1 MKIAITGMGIVSAI
15 GQNEE
20 ANKQSLIAEK
30 TGIGKA
36 SLLQSRLT
44 DTHLFGEVKIS
55 NEQLKQELN
64 IDFDTLISRTS
75 LLGIKAVKE
84 ALSQVSENKNLRTGL
99 ISGTS
104 VGGMDRTEGFYREKL
119 KEGKLDRITDLLTH
133 DCGDTTDK
141 IAEYFGGFTYVN
153 TISTACS
160 SSANTI
166 MMGANLIKTGKLD
179 RVIVGGIDPLSAFT
193 ANGFNSLMILDTEW
207 CKPFSANRKGLN
219 LGEGAAFLILE
230 SDELIKSSGDTVI
243 GYVSGYAN
251 ANDAYHQTA
260 SSPDGRG
267 ATMAMTNA
275 LKMAGVNPSE
285 ISYINA
291 HGTGTNNNDESEST
305 AINNIF
311 GADKPPISSTKAYT
325 GHTLGAAGAIEAV
338 FSVLALQND
347 WVFPNLNFQEQIA
360 ENDWEPPLKLE
371 KRELK
376 HVLSNSFGF
385 GGNNSSLILSKA

>member
-15 GQNEE
+15 GQNME
-20 ANKQSLIAEK
+20 ANKQSLVAEK

-44 DTHLFGEVKIS
+44 ETHLFGEVKIS

-64 IDFDTLISRTS
+64 IDSDTLISRTS

-84 ALSQVSENKNLRTGL
+84 ALNQVSENKNIRTGL

-230 SDELIKSSGDTVI
+230 SDELIKSSGDAVI

-267 ATMAMTNA
+267 ATMAMSNA

-338 FSVLALQND
+338 FSVLALQNS
-347 WVFPNLNFQEQIA
+347 WVFPNLNFQAQIA
-360 ENDWEPPLKLE
+360 ENDWEPALRLE
-371 KRELK
+371 NRELK

>member
-15 GQNEE
+15 GQNVE

-179 RVIVGGIDPLSAFT
+179 RAIVGGIDPLSAFT

>member
-15 GQNEE
+15 GQNVE

-44 DTHLFGEVKIS
+44 ETHLFGEVKIS

-64 IDFDTLISRTS
+64 IDSDTLISRTS

-119 KEGKLDRITDLLTH
+119 KEGKLNRITDLLTH

-230 SDELIKSSGDTVI
+230 SDELIKSSGDTVS

-338 FSVLALQND
+338 FSVLALQNN
-347 WVFPNLNFQEQIA
+347 WVFPNLNFQEQIE
-360 ENDWEPPLKLE
+360 ENDWEPALKLE
-371 KRELK
+371 SRELK

>member
-15 GQNEE
+15 GQNVN

-44 DTHLFGEVKIS
+44 ETHLFGEVKVS

-64 IDFDTLISRTS
+64 IAADTLISRTS

-84 ALSQVSENKNLRTGL
+84 ALAQVSENKNLRTGL

-104 VGGMDRTEGFYREKL
+104 VGGMDRTEGFFREKI
-119 KEGKLDRITDLLTH
+119 KEGKSDRITDLLTH

-141 IAEYFGGFTYVN
+141 IAEYFGGFNYVN

-219 LGEGAAFLILE
+219 LGEGAAFLVLE
-230 SDELIKSSGDTVI
+230 SDEVIKTSGSDVI
-243 GYVSGYAN
+243 AYVSGYAN

-267 ATMAMTNA
+267 ATMAMSNA
-275 LKMAGVNPSE
+275 LKMAKLEASE

-311 GADKPPISSTKAYT
+311 GASKPPISSTKAYT

-338 FSVLALQND
+338 FSVLALQNN

-360 ENDWEPPLKLE
+360 ENDWEPTLKMEERQLE
-371 KRELK
+371 

>member
-15 GQNEE
+15 GQNVE

-44 DTHLFGEVKIS
+44 ETHLFGEVKIS

-64 IDFDTLISRTS
+64 IDSDTLISRTS

-230 SDELIKSSGDTVI
+230 SDGLIKSSGDTVI

-267 ATMAMTNA
+267 ATMAMSNA

-347 WVFPNLNFQEQIA
+347 WVFPNLNFQEQIE
-360 ENDWEPPLKLE
+360 ENDWEPALKLE
-371 KRELK
+371 NRELK

>member
-15 GQNEE
+15 GQNVK

-36 SLLQSRLT
+36 TLLQSRLT

-64 IDFDTLISRTS
+64 ISADILISRTS

-84 ALSQVSENKNLRTGL
+84 ALGQVSENKNLRTGL

-104 VGGMDRTEGFYREKL
+104 VGGMDRTEGFFREKI
-119 KEGKLDRITDLLTH
+119 KEEKTDRITDLLTH

-230 SDELIKSSGDTVI
+230 SDKVLKDNSSKVI

-338 FSVLALQND
+338 FSVLALQNN

-360 ENDWEPPLKLE
+360 ENDWEPALKME
-371 KRELK
+371 DRPLK

>member
-15 GQNEE
+15 GQNVE